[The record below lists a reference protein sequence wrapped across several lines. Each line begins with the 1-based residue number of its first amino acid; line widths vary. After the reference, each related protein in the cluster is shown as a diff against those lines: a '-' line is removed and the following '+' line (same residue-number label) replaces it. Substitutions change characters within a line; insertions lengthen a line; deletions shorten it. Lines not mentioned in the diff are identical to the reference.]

1 MSLVVPP
8 DPDWPRAYARHAA
21 RLAPHIQDLHHVGST
36 AVPGLPAKPTIDIL
50 AVLPDAPAIEAVVP
64 RLEALG
70 YQDRGESGLPGRRF
84 LRLMD
89 GPRRLVHLHVVGEG
103 SRHAARQL
111 AFRDWLRA
119 HPDRAADY
127 GAHKLALAAR
137 PGKTRA
143 DYVADKDAFVRAA
156 EAEALR
162 WAAGQDSHRLRR
174 R

>member
-8 DPDWPRAYARHAA
+8 DPDWSCSYAREAA
-21 RLAPHIQDLHHVGST
+21 RLAQHIPTLHHIGST
-36 AVPGLPAKPTIDIL
+36 AVPGLSAKPTIDIL
-50 AVLPDAPAIEAVVP
+50 GVLPDAMAVDEAVP
-64 RLEALG
+64 ALTRLS
-70 YQDRGESGLPGRRF
+70 YDDRGESGLPGRRF

-89 GPRRLVHLHVVGEG
+89 GPRRLVHLHLWPEG
-103 SRHAARQL
+103 APAIHRHL

-119 HPDRAADY
+119 FPDRAAAY

-137 PGKTRA
+137 PGRTRA

-156 EAEALR
+156 EAEALD
-162 WAAGQDSHRLRR
+162 WAATHDSHRLRR